1 MELLCC
7 PWFSGLCACFLCSLS
22 LSLSLSLWCALLPSV
37 RSVFAHSLLAKSA
50 QSLSKSNCNSACR
63 GAAAPRSHQVQNPA
77 SMEVGGASSA
87 KTAGF
92 QWVWW
97 GWPDLGWARLGWP
110 GAGPKCCRFG
120 IFEFMPKSNFSM
132 AKAVVAHGLSLC
144 LCGPGHSFD
153 GFSTSTFLGEEISE
167 ASVWGPPTLSK
178 HLSWGG
184 GTLFCAV

>member
-22 LSLSLSLWCALLPSV
+22 LSLSLSGALSCPLCALCLPILCLQHLRKTWRNLIATMFVEGLLHPGLIRFRILNPWKSV
-37 RSVFAHSLLAKSA
+37 KRFLQK
-50 QSLSKSNCNSACR
+50 
-63 GAAAPRSHQVQNPA
+63 P
-77 SMEVGGASSA
+77 
-87 KTAGF
+87 AGF

-110 GAGPKCCRFG
+110 GPGPKCCRFG

-132 AKAVVAHGLSLC
+132 AKGVVAHGLSLC
-144 LCGPGHSFD
+144 LCGPGRSFD

-167 ASVWGPPTLSK
+167 ALVWGRPTLSQ
-178 HLSWGG
+178 HLSSGG
-184 GTLFCAV
+184 GTPICAV